1 MCFISLGFE
10 GVPLLTG
17 MVGLTAAFVSVFAG
31 SFFFLGRG
39 VEGIEKR
46 PWMPVVLAKNFRT
59 FRRGTFFC
67 LERGDDDVVPIPLD
81 ARGAFLCC
89 VAEIGADTAVV
100 PVPGAVP
107 VEL

>member
-1 MCFISLGFE
+1 MARRPASVCFIWLGFA
-10 GVPLLTG
+10 GVDMP
-17 MVGLTAAFVSVFAG
+17 AAFASVFAG
-31 SFFFLGRG
+31 SFFLGRG
-39 VEGIEKR
+39 VEGIEKS
-46 PWMPVVLAKNFRT
+46 PWMPVVFAKNFRT